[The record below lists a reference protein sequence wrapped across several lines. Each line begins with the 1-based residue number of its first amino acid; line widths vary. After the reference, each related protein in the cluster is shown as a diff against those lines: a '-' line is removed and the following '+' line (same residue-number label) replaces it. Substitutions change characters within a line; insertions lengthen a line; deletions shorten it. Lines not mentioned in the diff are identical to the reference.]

1 MDILNHK
8 TAQSMSN
15 LLKRAQYSSNRIFM
29 QEKIQVVQD
38 T

>member
-1 MDILNHK
+1 MDTLNQK

-15 LLKRAQYSSNRIFM
+15 LLKKAQYNSNRIFM